1 MNGPFDR
8 KRTPSTAASPPVRS
22 PAADPRTRLENGRPS
37 TSTVSRSEEDEARSS
52 SKYRAALEALF
63 APKTAPV
70 APPPAVAERPAKK
83 VVSVPNREDPRG
95 PERQKRLGKLL
106 AAEGRAAVTKAA
118 DDFTNAGFELPDEQ
132 EVMLKL
138 LDHSQDDRICAALT
152 ALVRLLGEEPVQ
164 RRTVLEAR
172 LRRLEEHAD
181 DAEVRTLA
189 TSLRKQLSPR
199 QGR

>member
-22 PAADPRTRLENGRPS
+22 PAPDARTRLEHGRPS

-63 APKTAPV
+63 APKTTPAT
-70 APPPAVAERPAKK
+70 PPPAVAERPAKK

-138 LDHSQDDRICAALT
+138 LDHSRDDRICAALT

-172 LRRLEEHAD
+172 LRRLEEHGD
-181 DAEVRTLA
+181 DAEVRALA